1 MSEPAKRS
9 RLNKL
14 FKSFTYAFD
23 GLKVIWRQEVNF
35 RIHLVLG
42 GLALLLG
49 LVLRISRV
57 ELICLVIMIALVL
70 FAELVN
76 SSLERLADMVQAE
89 NDERIKVLKDI
100 SAAAV
105 LLLAIAALLV
115 GVFIFLPP
123 ILKLF

>member
-1 MSEPAKRS
+1 
-9 RLNKL
+9 
-14 FKSFTYAFD
+14 
-23 GLKVIWRQEVNF
+23 
-35 RIHLVLG
+35 
-42 GLALLLG
+42 
-49 LVLRISRV
+49 
-57 ELICLVIMIALVL
+57 
-70 FAELVN
+70 
-76 SSLERLADMVQAE
+76 VQAE